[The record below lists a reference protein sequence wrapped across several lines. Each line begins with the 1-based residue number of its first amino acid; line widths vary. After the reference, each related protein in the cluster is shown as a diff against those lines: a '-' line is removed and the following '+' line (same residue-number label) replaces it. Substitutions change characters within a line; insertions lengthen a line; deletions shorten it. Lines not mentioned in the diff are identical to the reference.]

1 MGEVIKVIDLL
12 NMIADGEEL
21 PKRIKYDG
29 YVFTKTD
36 NMNYYT
42 YFNEED
48 YITTHIMEYLRCG
61 DLHDE
66 VIILED
72 EEAIDIQSIDEI
84 PRIIH
89 INAND
94 ENVGIALNN
103 IIEQHNDL
111 LQAVKYLDNKLN
123 KEYCQNCGVELTSD
137 NKYMNGMCTECK
149 YGED

>member
-29 YVFTKTD
+29 YIFTKTD
-36 NMNYYT
+36 NMSYYT
-42 YFNEED
+42 YFDEED

-72 EEAIDIQSIDEI
+72 EEEIDIQSIEELDDT
-84 PRIIH
+84 
-89 INAND
+89 INGNSHLVD
-94 ENVGIALNN
+94 VKTNTINKL
-103 IIEQHNDL
+103 IE
-111 LQAVKYLDNKLN
+111 AVKQLDNKL
-123 KEYCQNCGVELTSD
+123 KE
-137 NKYMNGMCTECK
+137 K
-149 YGED
+149 